1 VSDARSRKIALVLA
15 SIHTGASNEL
25 WSEIAHLARLSH
37 TSLFV
42 FPGGRLEC
50 EENQEYLRNA
60 IYSLVNS
67 DTVEGVLVWASAL
80 AGSVRVEDVQDFLE
94 TLGPLPV
101 SPSA

>member
-42 FPGGRLEC
+42 FPGE
-50 EENQEYLRNA
+50 A
-60 IYSLVNS
+60 
-67 DTVEGVLVWASAL
+67 
-80 AGSVRVEDVQDFLE
+80 
-94 TLGPLPV
+94 
-101 SPSA
+101 